1 MINFLKTP
9 RNRVIAVL
17 AFFLLL
23 GVGPCGWFQGSGS
36 QLNILGA
43 EVRRGPLTISVVQ
56 RGNLSAKNSA
66 KIKSEVEGQAA
77 ILYLIEEG
85 SFVEKGDLVAE
96 LDSSSLVDRIVAQDI
111 SVQNEQAALTKAQ
124 QDHLIQQSQNTSDI
138 AAAIQN
144 VEFSQSDLEKYLEGD
159 WPQQRDEAEE
169 AIVLATAEQ
178 VQARDRLEWSQKLAD
193 EGFLTRTE
201 LEADELQF
209 KRNKIRLEQ
218 ANRKKSLL
226 IQFDNPKETARL
238 EAAVREAERELDRV
252 KLQASARLV
261 DDEASVRTSTAK
273 LELEVEKL
281 AKMRQQVAKAKL
293 YAPEEGMV
301 VYARTESRRGD
312 GDLIQEGTSVRERQE
327 IMTIPRAGGMM
338 AEVSLHE
345 SVLKKVKVGQSCKI
359 TVDAFPGA
367 TLHGTVDFVALLPDK
382 GSWWANP
389 NQRVFRALVSLSDSN
404 EELRPGMSCSVEI
417 VVAEIEDTIY
427 MPLQAAFQRDGET
440 ICFVDG
446 NPIPISL
453 GQSNEQLVEVLEG
466 VKPGDIV
473 SLSPPV
479 GFLTEGGGGRIE
491 TSDSEEEALPS
502 GSAADS
508 KEGRGKPRQ
517 DG

>member
-1 MINFLKTP
+1 
-9 RNRVIAVL
+9 
-17 AFFLLL
+17 
-23 GVGPCGWFQGSGS
+23 
-36 QLNILGA
+36 
-43 EVRRGPLTISVVQ
+43 SVVQ

-144 VEFSQSDLEKYLEGD
+144 VAFSQSDLEKYLEGD

-178 VQARDRLEWSQKLAD
+178 VQARDRLEWSQKLAA

-367 TLHGTVDFVALLPDK
+367 TLHG
-382 GSWWANP
+382 
-389 NQRVFRALVSLSDSN
+389 
-404 EELRPGMSCSVEI
+404 
-417 VVAEIEDTIY
+417 
-427 MPLQAAFQRDGET
+427 
-440 ICFVDG
+440 
-446 NPIPISL
+446 
-453 GQSNEQLVEVLEG
+453 
-466 VKPGDIV
+466 
-473 SLSPPV
+473 
-479 GFLTEGGGGRIE
+479 
-491 TSDSEEEALPS
+491 
-502 GSAADS
+502 
-508 KEGRGKPRQ
+508 
-517 DG
+517 